1 MVFLL
6 SGTKTVTVDVAPNS
20 RAFLFHHETDES
32 GFRDRPPSGEVT
44 SARSVLR
51 LYFPSLWKSVS
62 VVGPFIPRPF
72 KVSCHGYSS
81 TEPASSHAFQL
92 RSGNRCGIKLATG
105 ELHRSFQGGWGSAVI
120 LSWHITASLQ
130 FSVGHIYLYRWD
142 KQSGQGAQLHSEC
155 SF

>member
-62 VVGPFIPRPF
+62 VVGPFIPMPF

-81 TEPASSHAFQL
+81 TEPASSHAFRL
-92 RSGNRCGIKLATG
+92 RSGNRCGIKSATG
-105 ELHRSFQGGWGSAVI
+105 ELHRSFQGGWGVCSYTFLAHNCISAV
-120 LSWHITASLQ
+120 
-130 FSVGHIYLYRWD
+130 FSGSYLFIQVR
-142 KQSGQGAQLHSEC
+142 
-155 SF
+155 